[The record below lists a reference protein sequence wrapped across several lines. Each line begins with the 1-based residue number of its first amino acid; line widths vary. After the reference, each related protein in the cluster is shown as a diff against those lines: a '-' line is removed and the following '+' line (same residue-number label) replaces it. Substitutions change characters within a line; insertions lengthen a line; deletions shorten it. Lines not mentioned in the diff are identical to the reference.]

1 MSGIQRTVVVV
12 GCRGRMGS
20 MLVRRW
26 SEAGHRIVGLD
37 LPLTDE
43 CFASALPG
51 ADVVMLC
58 IPAGALVEVLPNL
71 VRHLDGQQ
79 ILSDITSVKMRPMA
93 QLEAAYDG
101 PVVGTHPLFG
111 PQPRETEL
119 CVCITPGQTAQE
131 KDCRIVEML
140 FEDMGCSTFR
150 STPEEHDAA
159 SASIQGLNFIS
170 TLAYFATLAEHD
182 ELLPFLTPSFRR
194 RMDSA
199 RKMLMEDGAL
209 FEWLFEANP
218 LSQEAVR
225 RYRSFLNVAA
235 GGDINVLVQRAQWW
249 WKGNRASATP
259 VTDRSRI

>member
-1 MSGIQRTVVVV
+1 MTGTKRHIAVI

-20 MLVRRW
+20 MLSRRW
-26 SEAGHRIVGLD
+26 MEAGHTVTGLD

-43 CFASALPG
+43 AFASALPG
-51 ADVVMLC
+51 SDVVILC
-58 IPAGALVEVLPNL
+58 IPAGALAEVLPRL
-71 VRHLDGQQ
+71 VCHLDGRQ
-79 ILSDITSVKMRPMA
+79 ILSDITSVKICPMA
-93 QLEAAYDG
+93 QLEAVYTG

-111 PQPRETEL
+111 PQPRESEL
-119 CVCITPGQTAQE
+119 RVCVTPGRTAGE
-131 KDCRIVEML
+131 DACRVVEAL

-218 LSQEAVR
+218 LSQETVR
-225 RYRSFLNVAA
+225 WYRSFLNVAA
-235 GGDINVLVQRAQWW
+235 GGDISVLVQRAQWW
-249 WKGNRASATP
+249 WKKAQPP
-259 VTDRSRI
+259 VERI